1 MPGEAL
7 RVKRLPLIEGRVE
20 GPLCFSRSHAIASYQ
35 VNPLWERWLL
45 PPKLF
50 FLFAAKETV
59 VSACYRRNKILWD
72 DCLSSEAGRRA
83 VLSRDFSRVK
93 VSIVV
98 SLGSLSFHNPPAICI
113 AGSWESIMSREV
125 TFLVE
130 FCSSRMTAHP
140 CWRQSKW
147 RGPDITSLSVC
158 SLCLVL
164 QHLSGNC
171 AVRSH
176 VLPCKLHNVAPSQSC
191 HAGLPPPSRSQPS
204 STHLPL
210 KQDQA
215 LWGASPAPSSRV
227 DPLLQ

>member
-7 RVKRLPLIEGRVE
+7 RVKRLRLIEGRVE

-50 FLFAAKETV
+50 LLFAAKETV

-72 DCLSSEAGRRA
+72 DRLSSETGRRA

-93 VSIVV
+93 VSISV

-130 FCSSRMTAHP
+130 FCSARMTAHP

-164 QHLSGNC
+164 QHLVVTVPCGAMCYPASC
-171 AVRSH
+171 TTLPRVRAAMRGCPH
-176 VLPCKLHNVAPSQSC
+176 PADP
-191 HAGLPPPSRSQPS
+191 
-204 STHLPL
+204 
-210 KQDQA
+210 
-215 LWGASPAPSSRV
+215 SPAARTYP
-227 DPLLQ
+227 